1 MINFKKISFVLLIAF
16 LSSAFF
22 SCKNTGKKAGSAVDD
37 EVISD
42 DVEEYVYPLISSF
55 DVTEML
61 NEIEAS
67 YIVGI
72 ACDPT
77 KVEQNFTD
85 RDKALAL
92 GIYSADLAYATTY
105 NQKNEIQ
112 LYIKAVE
119 TLLTELD
126 MTAAVNR
133 DVMQQVEANIDN
145 NEVLVD
151 IISNVS
157 QDTYSYLNKQGRTE
171 LSYLILA
178 GSAFEGLYLTTHISE
193 NSFNNPKIVET
204 ILYQKEPLLKLEE
217 MLAKYKDS
225 EMSNLVFENIK
236 MINAI
241 YAREEGTTSMTQNQ
255 IEDLTRLLDQIREK

>member
-1 MINFKKISFVLLIAF
+1 MINFKKISLVLLMVV
-16 LSSAFF
+16 LSTAFF

-72 ACDPT
+72 TCDPNT
-77 KVEQNFTD
+77 AEQNLTD

-112 LYIKAVE
+112 EYIKAVE
-119 TLLTELD
+119 LLITELD

-133 DVMQQVEANIDN
+133 NVIEQIEANLDN
-145 NEVLVD
+145 NDELVD

-193 NSFNNPKIVET
+193 NSFNNAKIVRA
-204 ILYQKEPLLKLEE
+204 ILYQKDPLLKLEE

-225 EMSNLVFENIK
+225 EMSNLVYENVQK
-236 MINAI
+236 INAI
-241 YAREEGTTSMTQNQ
+241 YAREEGNTSMTNSQ
-255 IEDLTRLLDQIREK
+255 IEDLTRLLEQIREK